1 VRNSQDDGYVIAVLL
16 GEKI

>member
-1 VRNSQDDGYVIAVLL
+1 VRNSQDDGYVIAVFL